1 MNWNPQVSTKPT
13 TRPHTTL
20 VNMELAIEVLER
32 MAKLVQDDVGFITK
46 RNTRLKDY
54 NWPIPYLHEHMLM
67 HNIFRLMVGLSK
79 LNISA
84 FEVMSIKTAGLSDY
98 DQRLAC
104 APAVLV

>member
-1 MNWNPQVSTKPT
+1 MN
-13 TRPHTTL
+13 
-20 VNMELAIEVLER
+20 
-32 MAKLVQDDVGFITK
+32 
-46 RNTRLKDY
+46 
-54 NWPIPYLHEHMLM
+54 MLM
-67 HNIFRLMVGLSK
+67 DNKFTLMVGLSK